1 VNLYKR
7 FTDHLYHNNQSNT
20 HLQAAIALYGLENFE
35 YFVISFVTDK
45 GLLIKEEQKYMDMVP
60 SSQRYNFCPSAGS
73 CLGVVRSAET
83 KAAISAARLG
93 TTRSAETKAAIS
105 ESLKGNTNRLGTT
118 HSAETKAAISES
130 LKGEKSPIFGKSP
143 SAETKAAMSE
153 AHKGEKNPIFGK
165 SHSAEAKA
173 AISAAHSK
181 AVYVY
186 DSNKVLVDTFPSRT
200 AAIKEYSISSG
211 TIYRLLDSKK
221 LWNNLYYFTTTP
233 LAP

>member
-1 VNLYKR
+1 
-7 FTDHLYHNNQSNT
+7 
-20 HLQAAIALYGLENFE
+20 
-35 YFVISFVTDK
+35 
-45 GLLIKEEQKYMDMVP
+45 MDMVP

-105 ESLKGNTNRLGTT
+105 ESLKG
-118 HSAETKAAISES
+118 
-130 LKGEKSPIFGKSP
+130 EKSPIFGKSP
-143 SAETKAAMSE
+143 SAETKAA
-153 AHKGEKNPIFGK
+153 
-165 SHSAEAKA
+165 
-173 AISAAHSK
+173 ISAALK
-181 AVYVY
+181 GNTNCALCVYVY

-200 AAIKEYSISSG
+200 AAIKEYNISKG

-233 LAP
+233 LEP

>member
-1 VNLYKR
+1 M
-7 FTDHLYHNNQSNT
+7 DHLYYNNSSNT

-60 SSQRYNFCPSAGS
+60 SNLRYNFCPTAGS
-73 CLGVVRSAET
+73 SLGAV
-83 KAAISAARLG
+83 
-93 TTRSAETKAAIS
+93 
-105 ESLKGNTNRLGTT
+105 
-118 HSAETKAAISES
+118 H
-130 LKGEKSPIFGKSP
+130 

-153 AHKGEKNPIFGK
+153 AQKGEKNPIFGK

-173 AISAAHSK
+173 AISSALKGNTNSLGVIRSAETKAAISETLKGNTHR
-181 AVYVY
+181 ALCVYVY
-186 DSNKVLVDTFPSRT
+186 DSNNVLVDTFPSQSAT
-200 AAIKEYSISSG
+200 IKEYKISKG

-233 LAP
+233 LEP